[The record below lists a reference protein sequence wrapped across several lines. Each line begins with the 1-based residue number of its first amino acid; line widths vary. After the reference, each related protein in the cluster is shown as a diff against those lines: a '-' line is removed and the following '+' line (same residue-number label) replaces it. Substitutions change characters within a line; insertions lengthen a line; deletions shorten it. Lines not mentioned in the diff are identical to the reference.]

1 MLGRKNGEIGEKGCI
16 TWGLLFGTCFDVM
29 QFTCISRLSRY
40 RSRFF
45 FSLKEGPV
53 ERFQKK
59 MCHAQRQLF
68 PLSIITGY
76 LLSASALA
84 ISSQHQHYLSA
95 SSCCPLGAVR
105 SFAWL
110 PGNKRYLHHVT
121 ETGKS
126 WHNVTGANRL
136 WCGYGGRHFLLAS
149 VWEVL
154 LWRHVGCFRQTPTH
168 LALAALSRPVACTQ
182 FNCYTNV
189 WCWAVKAACEVQAG
203 LMWLT
208 KCICRKLSLQRPL
221 GDAV

>member
-1 MLGRKNGEIGEKGCI
+1 
-16 TWGLLFGTCFDVM
+16 
-29 QFTCISRLSRY
+29 
-40 RSRFF
+40 
-45 FSLKEGPV
+45 
-53 ERFQKK
+53 
-59 MCHAQRQLF
+59 MCHEQRQLF
-68 PLSIITGY
+68 PLSILTSCF
-76 LLSASALA
+76 LRASALA
-84 ISSQHQHYLSA
+84 ISQHHTGCLLSA

-110 PGNKRYLHHVT
+110 RGNKRYLHHVT

-168 LALAALSRPVACTQ
+168 LALAALSRPVARTQ

-189 WCWAVKAACEVQAG
+189 WCWAVEAACEVQAG

-208 KCICRKLSLQRPL
+208 WCISRKLSLQWPS
-221 GDAV
+221 GDAPLTRVV